1 MEERTIDSQSLQIWI
16 DGLADV
22 MQYLTLTDNQGHDK
36 ECAQSCFTVAGVREL
51 LQSVAES
58 KKLTVTDKIQTHC
71 Q

>member
-58 KKLTVTDKIQTHC
+58 KELTVTD
-71 Q
+71 

>member
-22 MQYLTLTDNQGHDK
+22 MQYLTLTDNQGHNK

-58 KKLTVTDKIQTHC
+58 KKLTVTD
-71 Q
+71 

>member
-1 MEERTIDSQSLQIWI
+1 MEEITIDSQGLQIWI

-51 LQSVAES
+51 LQSIAES
-58 KKLTVTDKIQTHC
+58 KKLTVTD
-71 Q
+71 

>member
-22 MQYLTLTDNQGHDK
+22 MQYLILTDNQGHDK

-51 LQSVAES
+51 LQSV
-58 KKLTVTDKIQTHC
+58 KKLTVTD
-71 Q
+71 

>member
-58 KKLTVTDKIQTHC
+58 KKLTVID
-71 Q
+71 

>member
-36 ECAQSCFTVAGVREL
+36 ECAQ
-51 LQSVAES
+51 
-58 KKLTVTDKIQTHC
+58 
-71 Q
+71 

>member
-58 KKLTVTDKIQTHC
+58 KKLTVRD
-71 Q
+71 

>member
-58 KKLTVTDKIQTHC
+58 KKLTVTD
-71 Q
+71 

>member
-1 MEERTIDSQSLQIWI
+1 MEEITIDSQGLQIWI

-36 ECAQSCFTVAGVREL
+36 ECAQSCFNVAGVREL

-58 KKLTVTDKIQTHC
+58 KELTVTD
-71 Q
+71 

>member
-1 MEERTIDSQSLQIWI
+1 MEERTIDSQGLQIWI

-58 KKLTVTDKIQTHC
+58 KELTVTD
-71 Q
+71 

>member
-51 LQSVAES
+51 LQSVGES
-58 KKLTVTDKIQTHC
+58 KKLTVTD
-71 Q
+71 

>member
-1 MEERTIDSQSLQIWI
+1 MEERTIDSQGLQIWI

-58 KKLTVTDKIQTHC
+58 KKLTVTD
-71 Q
+71 

>member
-22 MQYLTLTDNQGHDK
+22 MQYLALTDNQGHDK

-58 KKLTVTDKIQTHC
+58 KKLTVTD
-71 Q
+71 

>member
-1 MEERTIDSQSLQIWI
+1 MEEITIDSQGLQIWI

-58 KKLTVTDKIQTHC
+58 KKLTVRD
-71 Q
+71 

>member
-51 LQSVAES
+51 LQSIS
-58 KKLTVTDKIQTHC
+58 RQKLTS
-71 Q
+71 

>member
-58 KKLTVTDKIQTHC
+58 KELKVTD
-71 Q
+71 

>member
-1 MEERTIDSQSLQIWI
+1 MEESTIDSQGLQIWI

-58 KKLTVTDKIQTHC
+58 KKLTVTD
-71 Q
+71 

>member
-1 MEERTIDSQSLQIWI
+1 MEERTIDSQGLQIWI

-22 MQYLTLTDNQGHDK
+22 MQYLTITDNQGHDK

-58 KKLTVTDKIQTHC
+58 KELTVTD
-71 Q
+71 

>member
-22 MQYLTLTDNQGHDK
+22 MQYITLTDNQGHDK

-58 KKLTVTDKIQTHC
+58 KKLTVTD
-71 Q
+71 

>member
-1 MEERTIDSQSLQIWI
+1 MEEITIDSQGLQIWI

-58 KKLTVTDKIQTHC
+58 KKLTVTD
-71 Q
+71 

>member
-1 MEERTIDSQSLQIWI
+1 MEERNIDSQSLQIWI

-36 ECAQSCFTVAGVREL
+36 ECSQSCFTVAGVREL

-58 KKLTVTDKIQTHC
+58 KKLTVTD
-71 Q
+71 